1 MDTQNSEL
9 TRSPE
14 VLNPDTRQ
22 RLEMAALEVFSKND
36 FHRASIRDVA
46 KKAGVSFSSIYDFYG
61 NKEGLLFACIDSQI
75 KELTERMIDHLGGI
89 KDLKEKLRKAFWV
102 QMDFYERK
110 PDVGRILFLTTP
122 FRKWM
127 ADYTYRQ
134 EKLINLFIEVLK
146 QGQKDGVLNP
156 DVRAGELL
164 DFIYGLVQRRFTM
177 WIYRG
182 QNGSLS
188 EDSDR
193 IFEMIWRAIS
203 NPKE

>member
-1 MDTQNSEL
+1 MDTQSNEL

-22 RLEMAALEVFSKND
+22 RLELAVLEVFSEND

-46 KKAGVSFSSIYDFYG
+46 KRAGVSFSSIYDFYG
-61 NKEGLLFACIDSQI
+61 NKEGLLFACIDSQL
-75 KELTERMIDHLGGI
+75 KDLTERMIDHLRGI

-102 QMDFYERK
+102 QLDFYERK
-110 PDVGRILFLTTP
+110 VEVGRILFLTIP
-122 FRKWM
+122 FQKWM
-127 ADYTYRQ
+127 ADHSYRQ

-146 QGQKDGVLNP
+146 QGQTEGILNP
-156 DVRAGELL
+156 DVKAGDLL

-182 QNGSLS
+182 KSESLS
-188 EDSDR
+188 EDSNK

-203 NPKE
+203 NPRI

>member
-1 MDTQNSEL
+1 MDTQSNEL

-22 RLEMAALEVFSKND
+22 RLELAVLEVFSEND

-61 NKEGLLFACIDSQI
+61 NKEGLLFASIDSQL
-75 KELTERMIDHLGGI
+75 KELTERMIDHLRGI

-102 QMDFYERK
+102 QLDFYERR
-110 PDVGRILFLTTP
+110 PDVGRILFLTIP
-122 FRKWM
+122 FQKWM
-127 ADYTYRQ
+127 ADRTYRQ

-182 QNGSLS
+182 QSQSLS

-203 NPKE
+203 NPRI